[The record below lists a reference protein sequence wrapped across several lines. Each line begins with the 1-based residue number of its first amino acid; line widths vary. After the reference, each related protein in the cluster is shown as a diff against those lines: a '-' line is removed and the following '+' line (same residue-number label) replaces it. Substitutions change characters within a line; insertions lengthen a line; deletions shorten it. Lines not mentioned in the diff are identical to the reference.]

1 MNQFEND
8 DFENTENTTS
18 ENAFKSD
25 DNTPCFNPVNY
36 SPVTP
41 LSEQKNYS
49 SGLKIFA
56 LILIIIIAL
65 TATTA
70 AGYVYGKNSVAGKT
84 KAGKVDVNLAARPK
98 DDDQYTSAQVY
109 SLINESVVGIRVFN
123 SEGKVADASGVIYT
137 KDGYIIT
144 NDHIYSEIAKAQF
157 KIYMFDGTE
166 YNANYVAGDTISDL
180 AVLKIESENEFKV
193 PVFGNSQ
200 EIVCG
205 ENVVAVGR
213 PSDATASSSIT
224 CGIISLPKRR
234 MQTTSNYSASFIQT
248 DSAINPGSSG
258 GALINMYGQIIGI
271 TASKLAGVQYDAVG
285 FAIPTTTVKR
295 VVEQLIKHS
304 KVIDRA
310 KLGITYK
317 EVNSV
322 TAQIENFSNIGLY
335 IDSVAEDSDIYGKA
349 HKNDLITHI
358 NGILITNDDI
368 VLDII
373 EESYAGDIVKLTIVS
388 SNGITNTYE
397 VTLKANIG
405 QSSYIEN

>member
-1 MNQFEND
+1 
-8 DFENTENTTS
+8 
-18 ENAFKSD
+18 
-25 DNTPCFNPVNY
+25 
-36 SPVTP
+36 
-41 LSEQKNYS
+41 
-49 SGLKIFA
+49 
-56 LILIIIIAL
+56 
-65 TATTA
+65 
-70 AGYVYGKNSVAGKT
+70 
-84 KAGKVDVNLAARPK
+84 
-98 DDDQYTSAQVY
+98 
-109 SLINESVVGIRVFN
+109 SL
-123 SEGKVADASGVIYT
+123 
-137 KDGYIIT
+137 
-144 NDHIYSEIAKAQF
+144 
-157 KIYMFDGTE
+157 
-166 YNANYVAGDTISDL
+166 
-180 AVLKIESENEFKV
+180 
-193 PVFGNSQ
+193 
-200 EIVCG
+200 
-205 ENVVAVGR
+205 
-213 PSDATASSSIT
+213 
-224 CGIISLPKRR
+224 
-234 MQTTSNYSASFIQT
+234 IQT